1 MTVINIPNS
10 FAQYHKKPGL
20 VLEGGLYGHMGHIYE
35 DHEMQF
41 ETLNNMVLGL
51 LSGEIDG
58 DELFDSLDQ
67 LRGQFNLL
75 ALQLEN
81 LIELGSHELPHPGQ

>member
-1 MTVINIPNS
+1 MCVELVANAQSTTEGLRHEFSNRVSIAD
-10 FAQYHKKPGL
+10 FAI
-20 VLEGGLYGHMGHIYE
+20 GG
-35 DHEMQF
+35 DA
-41 ETLNNMVLGL
+41 LGEQ